1 MSFRCQ
7 PLSAA
12 DFARAALAE
21 LVADEPDRSPAH
33 LLAGDL
39 VIGDSWVKRVEAARD
54 PVNAPAMRP
63 HVIAP
68 CEHLAS
74 HPALA
79 LRCYCERPLSFLA
92 LGTFALGVLVVSS
105 PRRLPPK
112 LRQGGARDLAP
123 INDDEE
129 VWTFDSWAQAMRF
142 EAVQRDLASINHD
155 EEVWTFDSW
164 ARARRCEAGQVA
176 TSWPQPAEHPVLGP
190 GAGVVGDETKRL
202 TFRCNKCVTPHTFYD
217 VTLLRYNTYTFHN
230 ATLLRY
236 VLQAIA
242 NGERDVRL
250 SQLVPAAT

>member
-1 MSFRCQ
+1 VSFRCQ

-63 HVIAP
+63 HVIAA
-68 CEHLAS
+68 CEQLVS
-74 HPALA
+74 HPTLA
-79 LRCYCERPLSFLA
+79 LHCCCGRRLSFLA

-105 PRRLPPK
+105 PGRLPPK

-123 INDDEE
+123 INDHEQ
-129 VWTFDSWAQAMRF
+129 VWTFDSWAQAMR
-142 EAVQRDLASINHD
+142 
-155 EEVWTFDSW
+155 
-164 ARARRCEAGQVA
+164 CEAGQVA
-176 TSWPQPAEHPVLGP
+176 TSWRQPMEHPVLGP

-202 TFRCNKCVTPHTFYD
+202 TFRCEKCVTTSMVYD
-217 VTLLRYNTYTFHN
+217 DALLRYVTLLRYKTYSFHN
-230 ATLLRY
+230 VTLLRY

-242 NGERDVRL
+242 DGEREVRL
-250 SQLVPAAT
+250 ARLVAAAT

>member
-1 MSFRCQ
+1 MGSRCQ
-7 PLSAA
+7 PTTAA
-12 DFARAALAE
+12 DYARAALAE

-129 VWTFDSWAQAMRF
+129 VWTFDSWAQAMR
-142 EAVQRDLASINHD
+142 
-155 EEVWTFDSW
+155 
-164 ARARRCEAGQVA
+164 CEAGQVA
-176 TSWPQPAEHPVLGP
+176 TSWRQPMEHPVLGP